1 MKSIL
6 ILASLFLSA
15 ASFAASSCTPA
26 TGHFGYNSA
35 TVVGNKVS
43 VSVPMLYL
51 ENGEKAALILNQ
63 GLTTVQNGTAI
74 CLALGFKHGS
84 VNDMAEASLSQRRWY
99 LSRCLLGTSRLLISF
114 RIDLRKII
122 LKLDLYLL
130 PSWLW

>member
-84 VNDMAEASLSQRRWY
+84 VNDMTDSSMEGWPKLASLNDDGTLAAVYSGRAGF
-99 LSRCLLGTSRLLISF
+99 LLASELICE
-114 RIDLRKII
+114 K
-122 LKLDLYLL
+122 
-130 PSWLW
+130 